1 MRKVY
6 QDRLAVIQKF
16 TKFEQFWQASEDELM
31 LLRAQLADCKE
42 NNEKLQ
48 EMNNTNSESI
58 REQIAKQETD
68 CKAIKESFEAAK
80 RETDELKTQLQII
93 DDFNEDDLLN
103 TENSFRCDKNR
114 NWNKQQ
120 EIMHWLNN
128 SDLKH
133 LKDSDEII
141 NAMCNVS
148 QMNFRVV
155 FFFYSENKINFFLIR
170 LFQDTKHKEFLKV
183 DPIQCSKLHE
193 KLLDIEKRLRVTIT
207 NSTST
212 LNNQHSIGKGI
223 QLKKSLLFILISTT
237 SNIHK

>member
-148 QMNFRVV
+148 QMDSELV
-155 FFFYSENKINFFLIR
+155 FYSEKKINFFYSFFFRI
-170 LFQDTKHKEFLKV
+170 QNTK
-183 DPIQCSKLHE
+183 
-193 KLLDIEKRLRVTIT
+193 
-207 NSTST
+207 NS
-212 LNNQHSIGKGI
+212 
-223 QLKKSLLFILISTT
+223 
-237 SNIHK
+237 